1 MRERPGMSPER
12 PDLFAGVRRKVGV
25 TKLLLA
31 SLTVAATSVLAP
43 AQFAPA
49 KGWHVGTGKAR
60 ACVGASVERCTETWS
75 WTSTV
80 RWRDC
85 RNCAPHKTLA
95 VLPRDGVVITVTR
108 VRKRP
113 IVAKRQVSW
122 PPRIAAR
129 GITAGME
136 GIPRRYGVYQLF
148 ARVANHG
155 EVMVWAYFGRSRPTT
170 AQLAAANDRLSASR
184 LP

>member
-1 MRERPGMSPER
+1 MM
-12 PDLFAGVRRKVGV
+12 
-25 TKLLLA
+25 LLLA

-49 KGWHVGTGKAR
+49 QGWHVGTGKAR
-60 ACVGASVERCTETWS
+60 ACVGVSAERCTETWS

-85 RNCAPHKTLA
+85 RHCAPHKTLA
-95 VLPRDGVVITVTR
+95 VLQRDGVVITVTR
-108 VRKRP
+108 VRERP
-113 IVAKRQVSW
+113 IVAKRQISW

-129 GITAGME
+129 DVTAGVE
-136 GIPRRYGVYQLF
+136 GIPGRYGVYQLF
-148 ARVANHG
+148 ARVANRG
-155 EVMVWAYFGRSRPTT
+155 EVMVWASFLRSRPTT
-170 AQLAAANDRLSASR
+170 AQLVAANARLGASR